1 MRFVYS
7 KFEVILLCQSQNMA
21 QNFRFPDFHLHSLKT
36 KFTVTKHLWLFMKSN
51 LIVCIL
57 PDLKPYGDLILAECQ
72 TIHNISC
79 LVSFYVTKAM

>member
-1 MRFVYS
+1 MKQGLNKKNTLAF
-7 KFEVILLCQSQNMA
+7 KHQ
-21 QNFRFPDFHLHSLKT
+21 
-36 KFTVTKHLWLFMKSN
+36 TVTPLWLFMKSN